1 MDVSDNI
8 AYFGNG
14 GYLEIVDI
22 SDPANPVELG
32 KIVTPLFIRCVAV
45 SSNYAY
51 VVDGYDGLYIIRND
65 LSVGIE
71 ETDNRR
77 PEQFKLLQNYPNPFN
92 PITVI
97 LYQLS
102 QSSFVTLEVYNIV
115 GQLIETLVNERRN
128 AGYYTVHWDTSKV
141 VSGLYLFRIKAGD
154 PSSGSPKGQAGQVF
168 TEVKKCV
175 LIK

>member
-1 MDVSDNI
+1 VDVSDNI

-22 SDPANPVELG
+22 SDPANPFELG
-32 KIVTPLFIRCVAV
+32 KIVTPLFIRCVTV

-102 QSSFVTLEVYNIV
+102 
-115 GQLIETLVNERRN
+115 
-128 AGYYTVHWDTSKV
+128 
-141 VSGLYLFRIKAGD
+141 
-154 PSSGSPKGQAGQVF
+154 
-168 TEVKKCV
+168 
-175 LIK
+175 